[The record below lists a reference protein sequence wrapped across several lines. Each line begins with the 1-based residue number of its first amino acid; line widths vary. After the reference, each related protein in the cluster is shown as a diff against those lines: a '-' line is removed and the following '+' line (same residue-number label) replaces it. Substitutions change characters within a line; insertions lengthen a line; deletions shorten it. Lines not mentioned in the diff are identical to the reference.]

1 MEKPSSKRRVQ
12 PPIYPR
18 FLQPALRRELAVSPV
33 VLIHGPRQ
41 CGKTTLARLFERR
54 RYIYINFDDDYQ
66 LNAARDNPKG
76 YVQNLP
82 RRVILDEVQRVP
94 ELFRAIKLSVDNDRV
109 PGRFIITGSANVL
122 LLPRLGDSLA
132 GRMSILDLYPLGQAE
147 LAGTGQSDRRGAKA
161 ASAFLRTLL
170 NGKFKPHTRGRH
182 LGKELARR
190 IAAGGYP
197 AALARG
203 EGGRPWY
210 RQYARLLV
218 QRDIRELGRIHA
230 LDHMPRLLQLAAGQS
245 AQLINYSDLAKHF
258 RQSAQTIRQ
267 YLTLLENIFLI
278 DILPPWHVN
287 YKNRLVKTPKLHIGD
302 TGLACALLGLSAEK
316 LWQRKKLLGSLLE
329 TFVYRELRKQAGWQE
344 AEVRFSHFRDKNQLF
359 EVDVVLECADKI
371 FGLEV
376 KLSSGLQPGDFKGLH
391 RLREA
396 AGKRFGG
403 GVLLHDGDTVL
414 PFRDKMAAVPI
425 SLLWEAGVTA

>member
-1 MEKPSSKRRVQ
+1 M
-12 PPIYPR
+12 
-18 FLQPALRRELAVSPV
+18 
-33 VLIHGPRQ
+33 
-41 CGKTTLARLFERR
+41 
-54 RYIYINFDDDYQ
+54 
-66 LNAARDNPKG
+66 
-76 YVQNLP
+76 
-82 RRVILDEVQRVP
+82 
-94 ELFRAIKLSVDNDRV
+94 
-109 PGRFIITGSANVL
+109 TGSANVL

-147 LAGTGQSDRRGAKA
+147 LAGTGPGDKRGARA

-182 LGKELARR
+182 LGEELARR

-203 EGGRPWY
+203 GRGRQWY

-218 QRDIRELGRIHA
+218 QRDIRELSRLHA
-230 LDHMPRLLQLAAGQS
+230 LDNMPRLLQFAAGQS
-245 AQLINYSDLAKHF
+245 AQLVNYSDLAKHF
-258 RQSAQTIRQ
+258 RQNAQTIRQ

-302 TGLACALLGLSAEK
+302 TGLACALLGLDAEK
-316 LWQRKKLLGSLLE
+316 LWRNKALAGHLLE
-329 TFVYRELRKQAGWQE
+329 TFVYRELRKQAGWLE
-344 AEVRFSHFRDKNQLF
+344 EEVRFSHFRDKNQQF
-359 EVDVVLECADKI
+359 EVDVVLECGNQV

-376 KLSSGLQPGDFKGLH
+376 KLSSALQPADFKGLH
-391 RLREA
+391 RLQEA
-396 AGKRFGG
+396 AGKHFGG

-414 PFRDKMAAVPI
+414 PFRDQITAVPINLLWELGTAAVPRNR
-425 SLLWEAGVTA
+425 